1 MNVKVENLEEKKV
14 SEFLQYKGKSK
25 KSNTRARKLKDK
37 FMKGSIFGIAGFNI
51 ILVFMIFFFVFSNSL
66 KFFGEFPMKDFFLG
80 KEWISLSEK
89 YGLLPLMAGSFWVT
103 GIAISIA
110 APLSVITAVYI
121 AEYADPK
128 IREGLKVTIETMAAL
143 PSVVL
148 GYIGLYVFSGPIK
161 NIFNLNTGLTALTG
175 GIILAFMAIPTMVSM
190 ADDSIRALDKSY
202 KEASLSLGA
211 NKLETIVKIILPGAF
226 PGIFAGIMLGFG
238 RIIGETMAVLMVTGN
253 APILK
258 AGPLSPVRTL
268 TATIAAEMGEVVQ
281 GGTHYYAL
289 FAIGFVLFAISFTT
303 NTLGDHF
310 IHKSRKMMGK

>member
-1 MNVKVENLEEKKV
+1 MSVKV
-14 SEFLQYKGKSK
+14 KSLGELVFTRSLK
-25 KSNTRARKLKDK
+25 ISNRKSTKFRKFKDILMKRA
-37 FMKGSIFGIAGFNI
+37 IFGVAGFNI
-51 ILVFMIFFFVFSNSL
+51 LLVFMIFLFIFTNTI
-66 KFFGEFPMKDFFLG
+66 KFFDDFPVNEFFLG
-80 KEWISLSEK
+80 KEWISLSDK
-89 YGLLPLMAGSFWVT
+89 FGLLPLLSGSFWVT
-103 GIAISIA
+103 GIAIIIA
-110 APLSVITAVYI
+110 APLSVITAVYL
-121 AEYADPK
+121 AEYANPK
-128 IREGLKVTIETMAAL
+128 VREVLKIIIETMAAL

-211 NKLETIVKIILPGAF
+211 NKLETIATVILPAAF
-226 PGIFAGIMLGFG
+226 PGIFAGVMLGFG

-253 APILK
+253 APILN

-281 GGTHYYAL
+281 GGTHYYSL
-289 FAIGFVLFAISFTT
+289 FAVGFVLFAISFTT
-303 NTLGDHF
+303 NTIGDHF
-310 IHKSRKMMGK
+310 IHKSRKLMGK